1 MDAKWYYCSIVLM
14 RFSKREFLRSIGA
27 VSAVAGLGVA
37 LPARLPGA
45 PPRKRKGK
53 ARLNLSLAA
62 YSFRD
67 YFNTATHAQRKPKD
81 AKIIDMHGFIDYCA
95 DHELQGAELTS
106 YYIEQKIDQA
116 GLVALKRHAFLR
128 GIAISGTAVGNEFTL
143 PKGEKRDAQIAHVKK
158 WIDNAAHMGAP
169 HVRVFAGG
177 ALGQSLKQAQTLCIE
192 ALEEVG
198 EYAGKHGVFLGIE
211 NHGGIVAEADSL
223 LEIVKATRSDWVGIN
238 LDTGNFHTTDV
249 YGDIARC
256 TPYAV
261 NVQLKVEIQPHGA
274 KQKSKADIK
283 RLVRILRDG
292 GYQGFVALEYE
303 AAPDPWVAVPEWLDQ
318 LKEAIG

>member
-1 MDAKWYYCSIVLM
+1 M

-158 WIDNAAHMGAP
+158 LIDNAAHMGAP

>member
-1 MDAKWYYCSIVLM
+1 M
-14 RFSKREFLRSIGA
+14 RFSKREVLRSIGA

-283 RLVRILRDG
+283 RLVRVLRDG

>member
-1 MDAKWYYCSIVLM
+1 M
-14 RFSKREFLRSIGA
+14 RFSKRNFLKSVGA
-27 VSAVAGLGVA
+27 VSAVTGLGVA
-37 LPARLPGA
+37 LPFPLSGA
-45 PPRKRKGK
+45 PPRQRKGK

-67 YFNTATHAQRKPKD
+67 YFNTATHAQRRPEG

-95 DHELQGAELTS
+95 DHELEGAELTS
-106 YYIEQKIDQA
+106 YYLDQKIDRA

-158 WIDNAAHMGAP
+158 WVDNAARMGAP

-177 ALGQSLKQAQTLCIE
+177 ALGQSLKKAQALCIE

-198 EYAGKHGVFLGIE
+198 EYAGKQGIFLGIE

-238 LDTGNFHTTDV
+238 LDTGNFHTADV
-249 YGDIARC
+249 YGDITRC

-261 NVQLKVEIQPHGA
+261 NVQLKVEVRPRGA
-274 KQKSKADIK
+274 RQKSQADIK
-283 RLVRILRDG
+283 RLVGILRDG

-303 AAPDPWVAVPEWLDQ
+303 AAPNPWVAVPEWLGQ

>member
-1 MDAKWYYCSIVLM
+1 M

-143 PKGEKRDAQIAHVKK
+143 PKGEKRDAQIAHV
-158 WIDNAAHMGAP
+158 
-169 HVRVFAGG
+169 
-177 ALGQSLKQAQTLCIE
+177 
-192 ALEEVG
+192 
-198 EYAGKHGVFLGIE
+198 
-211 NHGGIVAEADSL
+211 
-223 LEIVKATRSDWVGIN
+223 
-238 LDTGNFHTTDV
+238 
-249 YGDIARC
+249 
-256 TPYAV
+256 
-261 NVQLKVEIQPHGA
+261 
-274 KQKSKADIK
+274 
-283 RLVRILRDG
+283 
-292 GYQGFVALEYE
+292 
-303 AAPDPWVAVPEWLDQ
+303 
-318 LKEAIG
+318 

>member
-1 MDAKWYYCSIVLM
+1 M
-14 RFSKREFLRSIGA
+14 RFSKRKFLKSVGA
-27 VSAVAGLGVA
+27 VSAVTGLGVA
-37 LPARLPGA
+37 LPFPLSGA
-45 PPRKRKGK
+45 PPRQRKGK

-67 YFNTATHAQRKPKD
+67 YFNTATHAQRRPEG
-81 AKIIDMHGFIDYCA
+81 AKIIDMHDFIDYCA
-95 DHELQGAELTS
+95 DHELEGAELTS
-106 YYIEQKIDQA
+106 YYLDQKIDRA

-177 ALGQSLKQAQTLCIE
+177 ALGQSLKEAQGLCIE

-198 EYAGKHGVFLGIE
+198 EYAGKQGIFLGIE

-238 LDTGNFHTTDV
+238 LDTGNFHTADV
-249 YGDIARC
+249 YGDITRC

-261 NVQLKVEIQPHGA
+261 NVQLKVEVRPRGA
-274 KQKSKADIK
+274 RQKSQADIK
-283 RLVRILRDG
+283 RLIGILRDG
-292 GYQGFVALEYE
+292 GYQGFIALEYE
-303 AAPDPWVAVPEWLDQ
+303 AAPNPWVAVPEWLGQ

>member
-1 MDAKWYYCSIVLM
+1 M

-223 LEIVKATRSDWVGIN
+223 LEIVKATRSDCVGIN

-256 TPYAV
+256 APYAV

-303 AAPDPWVAVPEWLDQ
+303 AAPDPWVAVPEWLAQ

>member
-1 MDAKWYYCSIVLM
+1 M

-53 ARLNLSLAA
+53 AAA